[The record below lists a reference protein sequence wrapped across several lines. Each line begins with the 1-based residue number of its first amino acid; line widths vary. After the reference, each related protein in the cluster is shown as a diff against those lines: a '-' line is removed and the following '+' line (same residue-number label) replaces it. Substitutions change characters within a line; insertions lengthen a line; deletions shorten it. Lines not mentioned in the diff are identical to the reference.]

1 MVTMA
6 PETAPGL
13 QGRRARRDVR
23 MRASTWAAAP
33 FDAFGR
39 HWNLVRELARRDI
52 LGRYRGASFGLLW
65 SLFGPLMILGI
76 YSVAF
81 GQIFKSRWQQAS
93 GDDAAFGIVL
103 FLGIIVHGFFAEC
116 FSRAPRLML
125 DNANYVKRVIFP
137 LHVLP
142 WTVVLSAL
150 FHTAM
155 NLVVFVVLSALV
167 YDRTSPLLFLV
178 PVVLA
183 PLVLLTVA
191 VTWVVASLGVYV
203 RDINQATP
211 VVVTALFFLSSAIVP
226 VHTLSAKYQA
236 IFRLNPLTFF
246 IDQVRNVAL
255 WGNAPDWWG
264 LAAYALASVLALYM
278 AYAWFRTT
286 SKGFADVL

>member
-1 MVTMA
+1 MA
-6 PETAPGL
+6 SVTAPTDHEA
-13 QGRRARRDVR
+13 AR
-23 MRASTWAAAP
+23 AAARSRGLAWFARP
-33 FDAFGR
+33 VDAFTT
-39 HWNLVRELARRDI
+39 HWSLVKELTRRDI

-65 SLFGPLMILGI
+65 SLFGPLMILAI
-76 YSVAF
+76 YSLAF
-81 GQIFKSRWQQAS
+81 GQIFKSRWQQAP
-93 GDDAAFGIVL
+93 GEDAAFGIVL

-116 FSRAPRLML
+116 LSRAPRLMI

-142 WTVVLSAL
+142 WSVVLSAL
-150 FHTAM
+150 FHMAM
-155 NLVVFVVLSALV
+155 NMLVFVVLSALV
-167 YDRTSPLLFLV
+167 YDRASPLLFLV

-191 VTWVVASLGVYV
+191 TTWVVASLGVYV

-226 VHTLSAKYQA
+226 VHTLSPRYQA
-236 IFRLNPLTFF
+236 IFHLNPLTFF

-255 WGNAPDWWG
+255 WGRPPDWVG
-264 LAAYALASVLALYM
+264 LAQYAVVALVAVYLAH
-278 AYAWFRTT
+278 AWFRTT